1 MNFSLKRIQYSDWK
15 ILLDWRN
22 DDNTRHQFFDSSVI
36 DESAHKTYIKN
47 ITNNPRIEEI
57 DQQYILYVND
67 EPAGTIK
74 SSKISNGEYFL
85 SYTISNKFRG
95 KNLSVIMMQLFL
107 YDMKGIFICEIKNT
121 NLASI
126 KMVERVGYELLT
138 TDNNILTYKL
148 IKKL

>member
-1 MNFSLKRIQYSDWK
+1 MNFSLKKIQYSDWK

-36 DESAHKTYIKN
+36 DEADHKKYIRN
-47 ITNNPRIEEI
+47 ITNDNIAK
-57 DQQYILYVND
+57 DQQYILYIND
-67 EPAGTIK
+67 EPGGTIK
-74 SSKISNGEYFL
+74 SSKKDESYYIG
-85 SYTISNKFRG
+85 YTISNKFRG

-107 YDMKGIFICEIKNT
+107 YDMKGIFICEIKDT

-138 TDNNILTYKL
+138 TNNNILTYKL
-148 IKKL
+148 KKL

>member
-74 SSKISNGEYFL
+74 SSKISNGE
-85 SYTISNKFRG
+85 FRG

>member
-1 MNFSLKRIQYSDWK
+1 MNFSLKKIQYSDWK

-74 SSKISNGEYFL
+74 SSKKDESYYIG
-85 SYTISNKFRG
+85 YTISNKFRG

-107 YDMKGIFICEIKNT
+107 YDMKGIFICEIKDT

-138 TDNNILTYKL
+138 TNNNILTYKL
-148 IKKL
+148 KKL